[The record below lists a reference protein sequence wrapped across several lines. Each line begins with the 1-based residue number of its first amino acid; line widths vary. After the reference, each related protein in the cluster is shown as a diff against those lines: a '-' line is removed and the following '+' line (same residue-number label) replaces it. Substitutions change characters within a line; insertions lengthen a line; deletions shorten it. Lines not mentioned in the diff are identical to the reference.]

1 MKLSD
6 RAKKI
11 LLTVDEYSEVDW
23 STGNITKFL
32 AISSQ
37 PRRGFSVRFQKEFVY
52 FYGGSD
58 VAVLR
63 SLVAKGLIDIWY
75 VITEL
80 GRQEAERI
88 LELEYYDQY
97 GKIDRR

>member
-1 MKLSD
+1 
-6 RAKKI
+6 
-11 LLTVDEYSEVDW
+11 LTVDEYSEVDW

-63 SLVAKGLIDIWY
+63 SLVAKGLIDTVGNPSFHWY